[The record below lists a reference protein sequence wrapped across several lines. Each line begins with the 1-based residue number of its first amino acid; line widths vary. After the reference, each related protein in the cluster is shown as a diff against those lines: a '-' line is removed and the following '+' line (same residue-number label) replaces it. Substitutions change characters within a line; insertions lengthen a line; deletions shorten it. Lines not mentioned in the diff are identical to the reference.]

1 MNKFEF
7 IRAVTDTLKANDLRK
22 PVSIPKQT
30 YYISDDEGNARSFSV
45 KKKDKNILFTIEDV
59 KAIVNACIEVIED
72 CLKRGEPISFSNFG
86 TLGLK
91 YRKPRQVKPFNSEDK
106 VEIEGRFIPKFSF
119 GKDLRLCAKLYE
131 MSLKDRINNVNIEDE
146 DDDTYDAYDDT
157 DGAELNGD
165 VTEGAELTGD
175 SGGGSGDE

>member
-59 KAIVNACIEVIED
+59 KAIVNSCIEVIED

-146 DDDTYDAYDDT
+146 GDDTYDAYDDP

-175 SGGGSGDE
+175 SGGDLRDE